1 MNERES
7 RQKVSK
13 RSKMR
18 RRKTPTNIE
27 LRIIAELMKNSR
39 RSDRE
44 ISRALRTSQPRV
56 SRLIKKLEKEG
67 YIKEYTIIPDFKRL
81 GYQIMNLSMFTLL
94 ATNEEQQVELKRAAS
109 KMDRESTFA
118 NMIVARGLG
127 MGKNRVFVTF
137 FRDYDEYTRNMKEVK
152 NLPNVNIDSL
162 ESFLIDL
169 TDDFSY
175 RILSMKQIARSI
187 VNSGGNG
194 P

>member
-1 MNERES
+1 MNERRIS
-7 RQKVSK
+7 RSN
-13 RSKMR
+13 
-18 RRKTPTNIE
+18 RKTLKRKNSPLRDIE

-67 YIKEYTIIPDFKRL
+67 YIKEYTMIPDFKRL
-81 GYQIMNLSMFTLL
+81 GYQIMDFSMFTLL

-162 ESFLIDL
+162 ESYLVDL

-187 VNSGGNG
+187 VRLGRE
-194 P
+194 